1 MWNRLTIKWQLVF
14 FMTLI
19 VFFVQSAILLTV
31 YKLQNEQSK
40 DAAITQVSSISQALK
55 NDFIK
60 ISFRDTTAPA
70 DMTTKL
76 SAFNDIHGI
85 IYIDSDEIPRYQ
97 YGDAKNLKMHT
108 KQLLQKSKF
117 LQGNTLYIKE
127 ELLSDSVSYG
137 YLLIETDLSLHQK
150 RVDEM
155 IVSILKIFPIALL
168 LGFIISLFLGGSYTR
183 PFKELLNSM
192 KKSKP
197 ENADIFLVQTDAKN
211 EIKELFDGYN
221 KLMQDVTDSTKKLHY
236 QADHDKVTGI
246 YNRSYIEKKLL
257 EALKNPEPVKYTLLY
272 LHLDDIRVINNTAG
286 YQAGD
291 ELLKMITSEYKI
303 LLPENA
309 IFSKVDGFAFMV
321 LLQNSTVE
329 ESKEFIQISL
339 EKLHDFRFTWESKSY
354 SVSATIGA
362 VIFKP
367 FEYTLTELIK
377 AITSAEHSAR
387 MVGNNKAH
395 IFNPDDD
402 ISQRYNK
409 ELETASF
416 IKEALDAGPSRFEL
430 FAQDIVPLQ
439 YETDKFS
446 YEILIRMWDK
456 DNNFIPPDNFLPT
469 ANRYQQ
475 MHEID
480 VWVLWTYLDTVTQSP
495 EHIERLH
502 SAHVNLAGSSLTHPD
517 FQAKVKEA
525 VTHFSFPWHKLEL
538 EVTETSA
545 VGNFNQANEFIMWLK
560 NVGIGLALDDF
571 GTGMASFEYLKSMP
585 FDVVKIDGSFVKDMH
600 TDPTDRAVIK
610 YIHEI
615 AELNSQETVAEY
627 VETQEDV
634 DRLKEIGITYGQGY
648 FLGKPK
654 PLNDWFKKT

>member
-1 MWNRLTIKWQLVF
+1 MWNKLTIKWQLVF

-19 VFFVQSAILLTV
+19 VFFVQSAILITV
-31 YKLQNEQSK
+31 YTLQNTQSK
-40 DAAITQVSSISQALK
+40 EAAITQVSSISQALK

-60 ISFRDTTAPA
+60 ISFRDTSAPA

-76 SAFNDIHGI
+76 SAFKDIYGI
-85 IYIDSDEIPRYQ
+85 LYVDSEGTPRYQ
-97 YGDAKNLKMHT
+97 YGDIKNIQKNKEVILK
-108 KQLLQKSKF
+108 QKKYT
-117 LQGNTLYIKE
+117 QGNTLYIKE
-127 ELLSDSVSYG
+127 DLLSDGVSYR

-150 RVDEM
+150 RIDEM
-155 IVSILKIFPIALL
+155 VVSILKIFPIALL
-168 LGFIISLFLGGSYTR
+168 LGFIISLFLGESYTK
-183 PFKELLNSM
+183 PFKELLHSM
-192 KKSKP
+192 KKSNPAK
-197 ENADIFLVQTDAKN
+197 EDIILVHTEAQN
-211 EIKELFDGYN
+211 EIRELFDGYN
-221 KLMQDVTDSTKKLHY
+221 KLMQDVTDSTKQLHF
-236 QADHDKVTGI
+236 QADHDQVTGI
-246 YNRSYIEKKLL
+246 HNRSYIERKLQV
-257 EALKNPEPVKYTLLY
+257 ALKNTQSTSYTLLY
-272 LHLDDIRVINNTAG
+272 LHLDDIKVINNTAG
-286 YQAGD
+286 YQTGD
-291 ELLKMITSEYKI
+291 ELLKMITCEYKT
-303 LLPENA
+303 LLPENT
-309 IFSKVDGFAFMV
+309 IFSRVDGFAFMV
-321 LLQNSTVE
+321 LLEGLSLQK
-329 ESKEFIQISL
+329 SKDFIDKSL
-339 EKLHDFRFTWESKSY
+339 YKLRDFRFTWESKSY
-354 SVSATIGA
+354 SVSASIGA

-377 AITSAEHSAR
+377 AVTSAEHYAR
-387 MVGNNKAH
+387 MIGNNKAH

-409 ELETASF
+409 ELETAAF
-416 IKEALDAGPSRFEL
+416 IKEALHDGPSRFEL
-430 FAQDIVPLQ
+430 FAQAIVPLQ
-439 YETDKFS
+439 YETDEHS

-480 VWVLWTYLDTVTQSP
+480 IWVLWTFLETVTKHPQ
-495 EHIERLH
+495 HIEKLH

-585 FDVVKIDGSFVKDMH
+585 FDVVKVDGSFVKDMH

-615 AELNSQETVAEY
+615 AELNNQETVAEY

-634 DRLKEIGITYGQGY
+634 DALSEIGIIYGQGY

-654 PLNDWFKKT
+654 PLKDWL